1 MHLEKERKTS
11 CLINQIFV
19 YLIDYQYIKSMNSLV
34 QNYEIIL
41 KELTKNCHHIESFKQ
56 VRAPKLSNLELVAL
70 NITAEY
76 MSINS
81 ELQLFRCIFGTYLEA
96 KIERSIYNK
105 RKRKLFS
112 YINKIR
118 ENLSHKFS
126 EFTDVFIVDSTPIP
140 ICKIS
145 RAKRSEICS
154 TDEIHPNFGY
164 CAAQKTGYYGY
175 KLHVVCDKNGVFHSF
190 DFTPANVHDVNY
202 LKDVKHNLENCFLI
216 GDRGYI
222 SADYQSDLFTH
233 SNIKLSVPMRKNQHD
248 FVPFLWEKSK
258 TRKRIETAFS
268 QLCNQFSFNINF
280 AKTFQGL
287 ATRILSKIT
296 SFTMIQY
303 LNFFVFNRPLNK
315 IKVNLS

>member
-1 MHLEKERKTS
+1 MNN
-11 CLINQIFV
+11 LI
-19 YLIDYQYIKSMNSLV
+19 

-41 KELTKNCHHIESFKQ
+41 KELTTTCKHIATTKQ
-56 VRAPKLSNLELVAL
+56 IRLPKMSDLELVAL

-81 ELQLFRCIFGTYLEA
+81 ELQLFRCILGTDLDG
-96 KIERSIYNK
+96 KIERSVYNK
-105 RKRKLFS
+105 RRRKLFP
-112 YINKIR
+112 YIEKIR
-118 ENLSHKFS
+118 ETLSSKFS
-126 EFTDVFIVDSTPIP
+126 DFTDVFIVDSTPIE

-145 RAKRSEICS
+145 RANRSGICR
-154 TDEIHPNFGY
+154 TEDIITNYGY
-164 CAAQKTGYYGY
+164 CAAQKTRYFGY
-175 KLHVVCDKNGVFHSF
+175 KLHAVCDKNGVFHSF

-202 LKDVKHNLENCFLI
+202 LNDVKHDFENCLLI

-222 SADYQSDLFTH
+222 SKEFQADLFNY
-233 SNIKLSVPMRKNQHD
+233 SNIELSVPMRKNQHN
-248 FVPFLWEKSK
+248 FVKFSQSKSK
-258 TRKRIETAFS
+258 IRKRIETNIS
-268 QLCNQFSFNINF
+268 QLNGQFSININF

-303 LNFFVFNRPLNK
+303 LNFFVFKRSLNK